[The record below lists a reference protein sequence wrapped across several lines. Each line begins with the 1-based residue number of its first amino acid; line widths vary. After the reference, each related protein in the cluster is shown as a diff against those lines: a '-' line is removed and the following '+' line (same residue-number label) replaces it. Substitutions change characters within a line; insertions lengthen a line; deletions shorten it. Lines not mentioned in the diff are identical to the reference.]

1 MTPVFHYGTSADGK
15 PVARPIASAH
25 AGLAAFL
32 TEEASW
38 DDYIGLLLDLADE
51 AARAET
57 PRVNTGNAYAVTID
71 GALVSIEHLHRAGQ
85 PPDTLAV
92 AVFVE
97 ALREWRAFLNKPR
110 A

>member
-1 MTPVFHYGTSADGK
+1 MTPVFYYETDTDGK
-15 PVARPIASAH
+15 PVARPIAGAH
-25 AGLAAFL
+25 AGLATFL

-51 AARAET
+51 AARAGT

-71 GALVSIEHLHRAGQ
+71 GARATNEHLHRAGQ

-97 ALREWRAFLNKPR
+97 ALREWRAFLNQPR

>member
-1 MTPVFHYGTSADGK
+1 MTPVFYYETDTDGK
-15 PVARPIASAH
+15 PVARPIAGAH

-38 DDYIGLLLDLADE
+38 DDYIALLLDLTDE
-51 AARAET
+51 AARTGT
-57 PRVNTGNAYAVTID
+57 PQVNTGNAYAVTID

-85 PPDTLAV
+85 PPQTLAL
-92 AVFVE
+92 AVFAA